1 MIVLNLITTDP
12 VLAARMREA
21 AGAQA
26 LVLQFNT
33 AEEAAARTRG
43 VAPDV
48 VLYDCGGKLD
58 ATPLPAL
65 RALAPRKPLVMLS
78 TRQDPL
84 AESAWLKSG
93 AMAVIHPDE
102 AESMLGDVLS
112 MAELSGP
119 ERAVQAVL
127 PGLEFSRAAEPDLR
141 AGWEAALRCLAR
153 TWSPKGDATAQAHFA
168 VELCMEAMR
177 AMRAAVLLPEPN
189 GDLRL
194 AAGVN
199 LPEDVRMAYRPGHG
213 ASLAASMEANPRLL
227 RVESGVHNGQRLL
240 PLFGAVLCAPMV
252 NEGHFEGVLM
262 VGPPVNGHGYVEAH
276 EDLLLQLAR
285 LIARSISGHRQQA
298 LSESTQ
304 LFYDATLAEAP
315 VGLLC
320 IDSNYRVTAIN
331 QEAERLLGVSRAI
344 ADGQH
349 IQGVSSP
356 VCDLV
361 LRMEA
366 GETLESPALVQRP
379 GNKGVLE
386 IRLQRSASQNWVA
399 SIQLSREER
408 LKREDVA
415 SPALWEGLAS
425 RMAQEIKN
433 PLVAI
438 NTFAQLLP
446 RKYESADFRA
456 AFSRVVQEEVDRI
469 NRVVE
474 TLYQFAREPE
484 LHLQRLDVKTTVRE
498 VVDTFAKAVAEKGIE
513 FESSLQETP
522 LSAEI
527 DPEAFKIV
535 LQNLMQN
542 AVDALPTGGRVSV
555 SAASSSQGIEI
566 RVEDSGKGI
575 PGDESGRVFEPFYS
589 SKERGTGLGLS
600 LAKKLV
606 EAHAGT
612 LELDAAAAGA
622 RFVLRFPTLAGA
634 ARGAGEAEHADHS
647 GD

>member
-1 MIVLNLITTDP
+1 MIVLNLISTDAR
-12 VLAARMREA
+12 LAARIRDA

-26 LVLQFNT
+26 LVLHFAT
-33 AEEAAARTRG
+33 PEEALARTRG
-43 VAPDV
+43 VVPDAV
-48 VLYDCGGKLD
+48 VYDCGGKLD
-58 ATPLPAL
+58 ATPLPSL
-65 RALAPRKPLVMLS
+65 RALAARRPLVMLS

-93 AMAVIHPDE
+93 ATAVVHPDDIE
-102 AESMLGDVLS
+102 AMLGEVLS
-112 MAELSGP
+112 MTELSRP

-127 PGLEFSRAAEPDLR
+127 PGLDMTRAHEPDLR
-141 AGWEAALRCLAR
+141 AGWEAGLRCLAR
-153 TWSPKGDATAQAHFA
+153 SWSPRSDKMAQAQLA
-168 VELCMEAMR
+168 VDLCMESLR
-177 AMRAAVLLPEPN
+177 ATRAAVLLPEPN

-199 LPEDVRMAYRPGHG
+199 LPEDVRLAYRPGHG
-213 ASLAASMEANPRLL
+213 AALASSMEANPRLV
-227 RVESGVHNGQRLL
+227 RVGGGAHDGQRLL
-240 PLFGAVLCAPMV
+240 PLFGAVLCAPMISD
-252 NEGHFEGVLM
+252 GHFEGVLM
-262 VGPPVNGHGYVEAH
+262 VGPPVNGSDYVEAH

-285 LIARSISGHRQQA
+285 VVARSLAGERVQA
-298 LSESTQ
+298 LSQDTQ
-304 LFYDATLAEAP
+304 LFYDWTLAEAP

-320 IDSNYRVTAIN
+320 LDASHRITAIN
-331 QEAERLLGVSRAI
+331 QEAELLLHVTRSQ

-349 IQGVSSP
+349 VQSVSSAL
-356 VCDLV
+356 CDLV
-361 LRMEA
+361 LRAEA
-366 GETLESPALVQRP
+366 GEPIESPELMQRP

-386 IRLQRSASQNWVA
+386 VRLRKGPDSRWVVSVQASK
-399 SIQLSREER
+399 ETR

-484 LHLQRLDVKTTVRE
+484 LQLQQLDVKTTVRE

-513 FESSLQETP
+513 FDSQLQETP

-527 DPEAFKIV
+527 DPDAFKLV

-542 AVDALPTGGRVSV
+542 AVDALPAGGRVSV
-555 SAASSSQGIEI
+555 SAASSPHGIEI
-566 RVEDSGKGI
+566 RVEDSGGGI
-575 PGDESGRVFEPFYS
+575 SGDETKKVFEPFYS

-606 EAHAGT
+606 EAHYGT
-612 LELDAAAAGA
+612 LELDSAAPGA
-622 RFVLRFPTLAGA
+622 RFVLRFPTLTGA
-634 ARGAGEAEHADHS
+634 ARGAGGTDDADHT